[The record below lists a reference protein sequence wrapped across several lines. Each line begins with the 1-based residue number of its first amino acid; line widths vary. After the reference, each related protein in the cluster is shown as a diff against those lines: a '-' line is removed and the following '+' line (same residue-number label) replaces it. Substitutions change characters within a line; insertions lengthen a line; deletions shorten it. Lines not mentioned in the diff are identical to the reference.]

1 MKRQQTGKNNS
12 EKNRNKVK
20 RLILPNFSYQEII
33 EGLTQIIKIQLSRYC
48 ANGKSIGNR
57 SMEQM
62 IEQRKRP
69 KQIQPTDFLQ
79 KYGLFNEKDY
89 LHNKWYW
96 NNCLPIGKNKQTNK
110 QKK

>member
-33 EGLTQIIKIQLSRYC
+33 ERLTQIIKFQLSRYC
-48 ANGKSIGNR
+48 VNGKSIGNR
-57 SMEQM
+57 SMDQM

-69 KQIQPTDFLQ
+69 KQIQPTDFR
-79 KYGLFNEKDY
+79 KSTDY
-89 LHNKWYW
+89 SMKK
-96 NNCLPIGKNKQTNK
+96 IIFTTNGTGTIVCP
-110 QKK
+110 